1 MARTPL
7 AQLIRPETLDDM
19 FGQQHLLKKGCV
31 FRDMID
37 RGVVPNMIFFGPS
50 GVGKTTAAGII
61 AKNTEMQMFRLNG
74 TSASTGDVK
83 DVIASVDTLVG
94 RGGVLLYLDE
104 IQYFNKKQQQ
114 SLLETVEDGSVT
126 LIASTTENPY
136 FYVYSALLS
145 RCTVFEFKP
154 LDWRDVRAA
163 VDRGVAL
170 LGKSEGVGYALDD
183 ETRDYLAQ
191 TAGGDVRKALNALDL
206 LSAAAGEKNGEKTVT
221 LDMAK
226 QVAARSASRYD
237 RADDVHYDLLSALQK
252 SVRGSDPDA
261 ALFYLV
267 RLLEAGDI
275 ISPCRRLLVMA
286 SEDIGLAY
294 PLAVAIVKSCV
305 DAAREL
311 GLPEAGI
318 PLAEAAVF
326 LATCPKS
333 NTANEGLGAATADVQ
348 NGRGVNVP
356 AYLRGT
362 GYGGAEKLGR
372 GQGYKY
378 PHSYPN
384 RWVEQQYLPDDLVGA
399 KYYQF
404 GENKTEQAAKA
415 YWDLIKGKKK

>member
-1 MARTPL
+1 MAHTPL

-61 AKNTEMQMFRLNG
+61 AKNSNMQLYRLNG
-74 TSASTGDVK
+74 TSASTGDIK
-83 DVIASVDTLVG
+83 DIIASVHTLAG
-94 RGGVLLYLDE
+94 MNGILLYLDE

-114 SLLETVEDGSVT
+114 SLLETVEDGSIT

-154 LDWRDVRAA
+154 LAWSDVRAA
-163 VDRGVAL
+163 VDRGVELVERSDGIACRID
-170 LGKSEGVGYALDD
+170 G
-183 ETRDYLAQ
+183 ETRDYIAQ

-206 LSAAAGEKNGEKTVT
+206 LTAAAPEEGGARTVT

-237 RADDVHYDLLSALQK
+237 KADDVHYDLLSALQK

-261 ALFYLV
+261 ALFYLA

-286 SEDIGLAY
+286 SEDIGLAH
-294 PLAVAIVKSCV
+294 PMAVAVVKSCV

-333 NTANEGLGAATADVQ
+333 NTANEGLAAASQDVRDGKGAE
-348 NGRGVNVP
+348 VP

-384 RWVEQQYLPDDLVGA
+384 RWVRQQYLPDDIAGA
-399 KYYQF
+399 HYYDY
-404 GENKTEQAAKA
+404 GDNKTEQAAKA
-415 YWDLIKGKKK
+415 YWDRIKGEK